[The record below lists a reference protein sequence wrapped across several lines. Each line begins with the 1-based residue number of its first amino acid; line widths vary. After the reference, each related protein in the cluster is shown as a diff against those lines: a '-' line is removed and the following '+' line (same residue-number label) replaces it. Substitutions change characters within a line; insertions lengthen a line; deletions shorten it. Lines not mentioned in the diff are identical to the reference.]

1 MLRELVTQLTID
13 KWTSLFQF
21 HILLLDE
28 SYVYPDRP
36 FDVFGGEF
44 KTLHDIGLI
53 KLSEPIRS
61 GDRGQGFAVENSICL
76 PQEDYREAIGS
87 YALTAGYGGMGANKS
102 DQFYPLQMSYRK
114 RDERTEVKPI
124 HDFVAVDNGGTTCSV
139 SVPQCDPL
147 QMDVCSG

>member
-1 MLRELVTQLTID
+1 MGESITQ
-13 KWTSLFQF
+13 
-21 HILLLDE
+21 
-28 SYVYPDRP
+28 
-36 FDVFGGEF
+36 
-44 KTLHDIGLI
+44 LHDIGLI

-114 RDERTEVKPI
+114 RVGPKDIKPI

-139 SVPQCDPL
+139 SVPTCYHAKFL
-147 QMDVCSG
+147 LGISV